1 MVVHLFCKQKVMSSI
16 LIVGLLFGWLVRRN
30 SGLSFCLGV
39 VQWVDIKTV
48 VEGIDA
54 MMGRTRGSGR
64 QWIGEE
70 RKKRAA
76 DSGLE
81 PLTYRCL
88 FVCLQEALS

>member
-1 MVVHLFCKQKVMSSI
+1 MSSI

-30 SGLSFCLGV
+30 SGLSFCLDV

-48 VEGIDA
+48 VEGIGVI
-54 MMGRTRGSGR
+54 MGRTRRPDGNGL
-64 QWIGEE
+64 EKK
-70 RKKRAA
+70 KKRAA

>member
-1 MVVHLFCKQKVMSSI
+1 MSSI

-30 SGLSFCLGV
+30 SGLSFCLDV

-48 VEGIDA
+48 VKGIGVI
-54 MMGRTRGSGR
+54 MGRTRGSGR
-64 QWIGEE
+64 QWIEE
-70 RKKRAA
+70 KKRAA